1 MKSIQTKFT
10 VLMISGLLTMSLLL
24 GGTCLMYAGYEW
36 KENLKTTL
44 NTVCEEQTLRM
55 DNQLD
60 TIKQSATIIYNYAQS
75 RLPSVK
81 ELQDDEF
88 LKKYTDKVSALAENV
103 ADHTDGT
110 LGVYFHYNPELIDPK
125 TGFFWSRNG
134 LKGTLQKTSVTDLSK
149 YTEKDE
155 DKTCWY
161 YQPAKAGKPT
171 WTHTYYNETVGVEMI
186 SYGIPFYMGDILV
199 GVMGIDVDFSYLV
212 DLAQEGA
219 IYENGRGNLVDLEQR
234 LVYFRKPGDDEC
246 TIRTI
251 DISDHFYNTLKQ
263 ADSNKGK
270 LLPFSYQGAKFH
282 MTYQTLNNGMKYVL
296 LAPVAET
303 NRPRNHLLIAIL
315 LVTGGILAGYLIFTT
330 YMTKKIVQPLKELDH
345 AAREIADGNMD
356 VNIECNTNDEVK
368 TLTDSIQQMAQN
380 LKSYVKEINGL
391 VYRDGLTGVKNKMYY
406 FEYIKSLAEEHEK
419 KPYAVVVFSVL
430 GLAKVNKNYGRSY
443 GDAVVMAACR
453 GICKEFSHSP
463 IFRISGD
470 EFIAVLKGSDYMKL
484 DELLQQFEEH
494 MKDKTLEESP
504 DIPVE
509 VVYGVA
515 RSDEGDEEYD
525 KVFSRADQEMFKKKK
540 MKGI

>member
-103 ADHTDGT
+103 AGHTDGT

-270 LLPFSYQGAKFH
+270 LLPFSYQGAKSH

-315 LVTGGILAGYLIFTT
+315 LVTGGILTGYLIFTT
-330 YMTKKIVQPLKELDH
+330 YMTKKNSTSFKGAGSCGQ
-345 AAREIADGNMD
+345 
-356 VNIECNTNDEVK
+356 
-368 TLTDSIQQMAQN
+368 
-380 LKSYVKEINGL
+380 
-391 VYRDGLTGVKNKMYY
+391 RDCGW
-406 FEYIKSLAEEHEK
+406 
-419 KPYAVVVFSVL
+419 
-430 GLAKVNKNYGRSY
+430 
-443 GDAVVMAACR
+443 
-453 GICKEFSHSP
+453 
-463 IFRISGD
+463 
-470 EFIAVLKGSDYMKL
+470 
-484 DELLQQFEEH
+484 
-494 MKDKTLEESP
+494 
-504 DIPVE
+504 
-509 VVYGVA
+509 
-515 RSDEGDEEYD
+515 
-525 KVFSRADQEMFKKKK
+525 
-540 MKGI
+540 

>member
-282 MTYQTLNNGMKYVL
+282 MTYQTLNNGMKSLTDGTKQMKSKLGDASPKL
-296 LAPVAET
+296 LD
-303 NRPRNHLLIAIL
+303 
-315 LVTGGILAGYLIFTT
+315 GIKTVKDGSGQISNGASTLASGSKTLGDGIIT
-330 YMTKKIVQPLKELDH
+330 L
-345 AAREIADGNMD
+345 ADG
-356 VNIECNTNDEVK
+356 TK
-368 TLTDSIQQMAQN
+368 TLKDGAIKLNKDGISKITDIFGKDAKDAIN
-380 LKSYVKEINGL
+380 KIEDTLNAGKDYKSFSGINEGMDGSVKFIFKTAEI
-391 VYRDGLTGVKNKMYY
+391 K
-406 FEYIKSLAEEHEK
+406 A
-419 KPYAVVVFSVL
+419 
-430 GLAKVNKNYGRSY
+430 
-443 GDAVVMAACR
+443 
-453 GICKEFSHSP
+453 
-463 IFRISGD
+463 
-470 EFIAVLKGSDYMKL
+470 
-484 DELLQQFEEH
+484 
-494 MKDKTLEESP
+494 DK
-504 DIPVE
+504 
-509 VVYGVA
+509 
-515 RSDEGDEEYD
+515 
-525 KVFSRADQEMFKKKK
+525 
-540 MKGI
+540 